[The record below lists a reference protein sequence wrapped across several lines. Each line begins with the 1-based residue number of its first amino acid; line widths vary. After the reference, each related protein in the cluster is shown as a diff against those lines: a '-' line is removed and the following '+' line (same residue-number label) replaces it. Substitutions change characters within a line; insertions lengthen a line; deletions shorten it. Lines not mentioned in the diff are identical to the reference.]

1 MLAMLGT
8 CFCCITRRRRITKGK
23 ENYDSFLEEVLRE
36 EEENSVCDV
45 NCIEGGVGL
54 NPRACLA
61 PPSPSIFSQ
70 GDFLMEDIGESAFT
84 PGVQQTVVM
93 KDDHSSLEENEDN
106 ALNFSC
112 YKMPRSGSMVGLCS
126 VNLDSPV
133 LSLED
138 GQEVVDAVGHSGD
151 GGASNSVKEGGWLF
165 YSIMREIHKSSKIPI
180 EDDEVFNASHKHSI
194 RLGKTSSCDSIDI
207 VGGEETVTKKKKC
220 EYSGQVGEDDSP
232 VFERMTW
239 THHPLEVKVVV
250 DALNVS

>member
-54 NPRACLA
+54 NPRACQA

-70 GDFLMEDIGESAFT
+70 GDFLMEDVGESAFT

-93 KDDHSSLEENEDN
+93 KDDQSSLEENEDN

-138 GQEVVDAVGHSGD
+138 GQEVVDAVCHSGD

-165 YSIMREIHKSSKIPI
+165 YSIMREIHTSSKIPI
-180 EDDEVFNASHKHSI
+180 EVYRSVQLEQYKQ
-194 RLGKTSSCDSIDI
+194 I
-207 VGGEETVTKKKKC
+207 VLLM
-220 EYSGQVGEDDSP
+220 D
-232 VFERMTW
+232 
-239 THHPLEVKVVV
+239 
-250 DALNVS
+250 